1 MEDERENLVR
11 VSIFGQEYTVK
22 AKANV
27 DYIAD
32 VAKHV
37 DREMRKVEEGLPSTQ
52 SAMRI
57 AILAAMSIT
66 DELFSVRRENDHILG
81 QVEHKASSLVEA
93 IDEVI
98 APSA

>member
-1 MEDERENLVR
+1 MEDQRENLVR
-11 VSIFGQEYTVK
+11 VSIYGQEYTVK

-66 DELFSVRRENDHILG
+66 DELFSIKRENDRILD
-81 QVEHKASSLVEA
+81 QVEHKAGSLVEA

-98 APSA
+98 APS

>member
-1 MEDERENLVR
+1 MEDQRENLVR
-11 VSIFGQEYTVK
+11 VTIFGQEYTVK

-37 DREMRKVEEGLPSTQ
+37 DREMRKVEEGLPSSQ

-66 DELFSVRRENDHILG
+66 DELFSSRRESDRILD
-81 QVEHKASSLVEA
+81 QVEHKTASLVEA
-93 IDEVI
+93 IEE
-98 APSA
+98 ATPSP